1 MAILSWRKSTW
12 TQNCEKLWSNTCE
25 RTQSKEKEQAVDSSY
40 PKGIEVLLRE
50 TARKGYAN
58 TENVDNPMMM
68 APHDYIVRPSRR
80 VVELQNR
87 SLDTTNRSVL
97 ALFHSYDH
105 S

>member
-1 MAILSWRKSTW
+1 MR
-12 TQNCEKLWSNTCE
+12 KLWSNTCE

-40 PKGIEVLLRE
+40 SKGIEVLLRE
-50 TARKGYAN
+50 TARKGYPD
-58 TENVDNPMMM
+58 TENVDNPVMV
-68 APHDYIVRPSRR
+68 APHDNIVRPSGR